1 MQLICDVDSTAD
13 ITRLIQHG
21 NVVLLREFISLDICI
36 QALDE
41 IESNDL
47 PIIPKPIYQRGLS
60 FSSVFEGG
68 GFPIR
73 YLRFYGGAHS
83 GCLRNIY
90 QRMRKLARP
99 IRDQLAGDD
108 GYGEAIYHLEI
119 FSYDPHALFARHNHD
134 LRPQM
139 IGLILLL
146 SEQNKGGVSF
156 HVGEQTL
163 HTSDILAQGDLLI
176 FPWDMDHEVTP
187 AVDRARTVALL
198 PYY

>member
-1 MQLICDVDSTAD
+1 MQLICDVDSTVD
-13 ITRLIQHG
+13 ITSAIQKGH
-21 NVVLLREFISLDICI
+21 VVLLREFISQDICI
-36 QALDE
+36 GALDE
-41 IESNDL
+41 IASNDL
-47 PIIPKPIYQRGLS
+47 PIIPKPIYQRGFS
-60 FSSVFEGG
+60 FSSMFEGG

-73 YLRFYGGAHS
+73 YLRFYGGAPS

-108 GYGEAIYHLEI
+108 GYGESIYHLEI
-119 FSYDPHALFARHNHD
+119 FSYEPHSLFARHNHD

-146 SEQNKGGVSF
+146 SERNQGGVTF
-156 HVGEQTL
+156 HVEDQKL
-163 HTSDILAQGDLLI
+163 HTSDVLTQGDLLI

-187 AVDRARTVALL
+187 AVDQARTVALL